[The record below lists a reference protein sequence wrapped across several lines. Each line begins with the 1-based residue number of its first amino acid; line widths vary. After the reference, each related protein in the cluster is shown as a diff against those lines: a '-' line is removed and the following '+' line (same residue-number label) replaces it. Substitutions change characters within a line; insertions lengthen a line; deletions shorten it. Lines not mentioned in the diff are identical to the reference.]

1 MVLTGV
7 LLVGGAYT
15 IARMHS
21 GRLDVDVASRPS
33 AVASAVRSVLP
44 LPVGLGTTLALEPGR
59 GRWKVPVGPAF
70 LAAIVGILGV
80 IGTLTISHGLQDALE
95 NPARAGVTWDAV
107 VVPGSNDYGDA
118 ADELAPTFLDAL
130 AASDDAVDVGV
141 IGRMVLPVDDVGI
154 AFFDVKPVKG
164 GIELVATKGSAPRA
178 QDEVA
183 LGPATAEQLGVDI
196 GATVTVEG
204 RSTHRLRVVGIALFP
219 DEVHSGFTEG
229 AWITPGLMAQIGDP
243 TDVERA
249 LGIEQF
255 GAVRWADG
263 VNAAAAVA
271 DLQSQLG
278 PERFAHA
285 AELPP
290 ELENLKRV
298 RSVPLILVAFLV
310 ALAVSALAHQLVTTA
325 RRRRRDFA
333 VLRSIGFT
341 RRMTSTMV
349 LSQAPSW
356 E

>member
-1 MVLTGV
+1 MACRTLS
-7 LLVGGAYT
+7 T
-15 IARMHS
+15 IQ
-21 GRLDVDVASRPS
+21 
-33 AVASAVRSVLP
+33 
-44 LPVGLGTTLALEPGR
+44 R
-59 GRWKVPVGPAF
+59 GRASP
-70 LAAIVGILGV
+70 
-80 IGTLTISHGLQDALE
+80 GTRSSFPEA
-95 NPARAGVTWDAV
+95 
-107 VVPGSNDYGDA
+107 NDYGDA

-130 AASDDAVDVGV
+130 AASEDAVDVGV
-141 IGRMVLPVDDVGI
+141 IGRMVLPVDDVGV

-178 QDEVA
+178 EDEVA
-183 LGPATAEQLGVDI
+183 LGRATAEQLGVDI

-219 DEVHSGFTEG
+219 NEVHSGFTEG
-229 AWITPGLMAQIGDP
+229 AWITPELMAQIGDP

-263 VNAAAAVA
+263 VDAAAAVA

-310 ALAVSALAHQLVTTA
+310 ALAVSALAHQLLTTA

-349 LSQAPSW
+349 LSHSTIVGLVGLLIGIPLGLVLGRLAWSWVAGAVPLVYVAPLAVAATLLTVPITLLVANLVAAYPARSAARVNSA
-356 E
+356 EALRTQ